1 MSSKKSS
8 DVDVDFEQAL
18 YAMLNSALHRAEC
31 AGKAIARV
39 EYDIVQKHQVQLVE
53 AQHAEPAAEDLD
65 PVDPEEQEERP
76 DPEAEAA
83 DQASRE
89 FNSTQF
95 QSMFF
100 NLNALKLLE
109 DLVKLIGLEALEEE
123 VLHVVMHD
131 LFRPRTG
138 GSKRGGDGQ
147 TFIGSDTDMLFHNL
161 RKIAAQR
168 QRGRG

>member
-1 MSSKKSS
+1 MSNNSSKKSS
-8 DVDVDFEQAL
+8 SADFEQEL
-18 YAMLNSALHRAEC
+18 YEMLNAALHRAEC

-39 EYDIVQKHQVQLVE
+39 EYDIVQKHQEQLVE
-53 AQHAEPAAEDLD
+53 EQHATPAAEDLE
-65 PVDPEEQEERP
+65 PEEQETP

-138 GSKRGGDGQ
+138 GAKRGGEGQ

-161 RKIAAQR
+161 RKLAAQR
-168 QRGRG
+168 QQGRG